1 MTDPKKAGT
10 NDEVH
15 GYDVPDRLESE
26 SFDGTSHPAP
36 HAWSD
41 SAYDQLW
48 SGEDGSYLG
57 D

>member
-15 GYDVPDRLESE
+15 GYDVLDRLESE
-26 SFDGTSHPAP
+26 SLDRTSRPSPPA
-36 HAWSD
+36 WTD

>member
-15 GYDVPDRLESE
+15 GYDVLDRLESE
-26 SFDGTSHPAP
+26 SFDRAP
-36 HAWSD
+36 RSTPLRSD

-48 SGEDGSYLG
+48 LG
-57 D
+57 DDCSHLGD

>member
-15 GYDVPDRLESE
+15 GYDVLDRLESE
-26 SFDGTSHPAP
+26 SFDRTARPSTPA
-36 HAWSD
+36 WTD

-48 SGEDGSYLG
+48 SGEDGSYLS